1 MGAMAA
7 TPGVAPK
14 QGGYPSAYG
23 PRNPRATSLYQL
35 LDKHY
40 ETVKGVWDERFE
52 RRHGFWR
59 GYWDTAIASYLDCG
73 LFESGFARVVCPR
86 CRAEFLVAFSCKGR
100 GLCPSCGAKRA
111 AIFSELLQQNIL
123 AEVPHAQ
130 WVFSIPKMLRPYFL
144 FHRELLGELARLA
157 YETVREMMMT
167 ARHPRARRSARNG
180 RCHPNLWCLAEVEPP
195 HPCNR
200 HPRGF
205 SG

>member
-100 GLCPSCGAKRA
+100 GLCPSCGAKRT
-111 AIFSELLQQNIL
+111 AIF
-123 AEVPHAQ
+123 
-130 WVFSIPKMLRPYFL
+130 LRVAPTKTSRRCPSRSMGFL
-144 FHRELLGELARLA
+144 DSKNAPALFPISSRASR
-157 YETVREMMMT
+157 
-167 ARHPRARRSARNG
+167 RARTTRLRN
-180 RCHPNLWCLAEVEPP
+180 RTRDDDDRPP
-195 HPCNR
+195 SKSPTLGPEWSLSSKPLV
-200 HPRGF
+200 PR
-205 SG
+205 